1 MPSAI
6 NHQLA
11 TTRTADPRRQAAHD
25 APARASA
32 PVPPSTPQPGRDRL
46 AARLRRIGR
55 QRRFGERLWTLLH
68 AQALLDGSA
77 AHPHRR

>member
-1 MPSAI
+1 MHSGTSY
-6 NHQLA
+6 QLA
-11 TTRTADPRRQAAHD
+11 TTRIADMPSRAGHD
-25 APARASA
+25 ALARAIA
-32 PVPPSTPQPGRDRL
+32 PVPPSIPQPGRNRL

-77 AHPHRR
+77 AHRHQR

>member
-1 MPSAI
+1 MHSAI

-11 TTRTADPRRQAAHD
+11 TTRIADPHRQAGHD
-25 APARASA
+25 ALARASA
-32 PVPPSTPQPGRDRL
+32 PVPPSIPQPGRDWL

-55 QRRFGERLWTLLH
+55 QRRLGERLWALLH